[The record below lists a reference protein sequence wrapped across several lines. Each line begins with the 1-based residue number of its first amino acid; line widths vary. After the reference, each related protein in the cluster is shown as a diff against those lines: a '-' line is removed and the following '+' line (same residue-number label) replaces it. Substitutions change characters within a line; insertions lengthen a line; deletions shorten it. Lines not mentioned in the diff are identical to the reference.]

1 MTINCKGTLID
12 LSRPK
17 IMGIINTT
25 PDSFYDGGSSETL
38 DLILKKA
45 EKFLSE
51 GATFLDI
58 GGYSTKPGAEN
69 VSEDL
74 ELQRTVPVVEAIV
87 KRFPEALLSVDT
99 FRSKVARKTIE
110 AGAHLIND
118 VSGGSLDNQMF
129 STIADLQVPYV
140 LMHMQGTPQT
150 MQNDPKYQD
159 VTLEVNQFLLEKAK
173 QLQQMKVSDIIL
185 DPGFGF
191 AKTLDHNY
199 ELFNKLELI
208 GFGEFPVLVG
218 ISRKSMLYKLLN
230 TTPKEVLAGT
240 SALNLLALQKGA
252 KILRV
257 HDVKEAQQ
265 MIKIHLALTSNL

>member
-87 KRFPEALLSVDT
+87 KRFPETLLSVDT
-99 FRSKVARKTIE
+99 FRSKVARETIE

>member
-99 FRSKVARKTIE
+99 FRSKVARETLE